1 MTEMPSIDV
10 NRCDGCGLCL
20 SVCSC
25 GALVLESGVIS
36 FKKRVDCDWCT
47 LCEVVCPTR
56 AITCSFEIVIEES

>member
-10 NRCDGCGLCL
+10 EKCDGCGLCL

-25 GALVLESGVIS
+25 GALVLVGGVIG

-47 LCEVVCPTR
+47 LCEVVCPTG
-56 AITCSFEIVIEES
+56 AITCSFEIIIEEG

>member
-1 MTEMPSIDV
+1 MTEMPSLDV
-10 NRCDGCGLCL
+10 EKCDGCGLCL

-25 GALVLESGVIS
+25 GALVVENGVIS

-47 LCEVVCPTR
+47 LCEVVCPTG